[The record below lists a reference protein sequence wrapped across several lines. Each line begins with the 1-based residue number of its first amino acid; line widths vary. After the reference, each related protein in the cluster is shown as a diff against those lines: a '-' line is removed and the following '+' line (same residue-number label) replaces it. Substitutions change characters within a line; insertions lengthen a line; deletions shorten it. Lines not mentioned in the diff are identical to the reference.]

1 MKTRK
6 TRNPKLHYTL
16 KKGGGVL
23 SPKYKIDNVVE
34 YIDGSRVTIIEQLSH
49 KNGTWQYNAQ
59 FPDGATRLIEE
70 SNIKRLISEGNNMNV
85 RVRERE
91 REMYAFRRE
100 HPNVSSK
107 PKPTTFED
115 HQEESKKVAAKAFAK
130 EQQRKKEKRRTIYSV
145 KNKFGLP
152 KFSKKEYK
160 KNDEIIYKNR
170 DYKNKGQEPLI
181 LAKITLI
188 DNSDP
193 QKVFYSL
200 KPNDDPEKDI
210 QCGIERIE
218 KVPPYDPYDKKEFLF
233 KHFYDKMKDPKFNCK
248 EAIGLLVNIDEIM
261 HDYLGYNGERNYE
274 FSIEKMKFLSFIC
287 KENTFDK
294 DNSPPQESTMPSGAE
309 FPSIRN
315 RNEILQSFYLD
326 FVEFCENSSF
336 FNNKIMQ
343 TKKILES
350 NLEKLRNK
358 EIPVPFFSGREQ
370 PYLSK
375 IDNMSSKN
383 INEQKNKEYVNE
395 NYERIVDEMDT
406 MPPGRPRGSGFKW
419 VKTPDGWVKID
430 ESKVDEKIEESKVD
444 EKIEESK
451 VDEKIEEPKVDEQST
466 SYMSAAQNERIV
478 VPDNFAF
485 RLSRHNDPPSS
496 DPPSSVP
503 YFCPKECLEKI
514 EKINDIV
521 KKNDIKNQEDHKNI
535 TEDIKKLKNTVELR
549 DDINQKEHAYIKTNV
564 NELRDEIKEAFVK
577 LGNVVDD
584 QLKIKSEEINK
595 LRKDINEALFN
606 INKKVNHID
615 KKVRD
620 LSEMVRDE
628 KSSTSQ
634 PIYRNVGPYNIE
646 EDENLDYE
654 DMKRLKYLESLGYGM
669 PSSSNEAQ
677 LWLDNFDNMGATT
690 RDSVYMNWW
699 NSLNAEDKNYWYSIL
714 DRLNNP

>member
-34 YIDGSRVTIIEQLSH
+34 YIDGSKVTIIEQLSY

-70 SNIKRLISEGNNMNV
+70 SNIKRLISAGDNMNV

-91 REMYAFRRE
+91 REMYAFRKQ

-107 PKPTTFED
+107 SKPTTFED

-130 EQQRKKEKRRTIYSV
+130 EQQRKKEKRRTIDSV

-188 DNSDP
+188 DNTDP

-218 KVPPYDPYDKKEFLF
+218 KVPPYENYNKNEFLF
-233 KHFYDKMKDPKFNCK
+233 KHFYDKMKDSNFKCK
-248 EAIGLLVNIDEIM
+248 DAIGLLVNMDEIM

-274 FSIEKMKFLSFIC
+274 FSIEKIKFLSFIC
-287 KENTFDK
+287 NEYYK
-294 DNSPPQESTMPSGAE
+294 DNSPLQKSTMPSGAE
-309 FPSIRN
+309 FPSIRD
-315 RNEILQSFYLD
+315 RNSILQSFYLD
-326 FVEFCENSSF
+326 FVEFCENSGF
-336 FNNKIMQ
+336 FNNKIVQ

-358 EIPVPFFSGREQ
+358 EIPVPFFSGRQQ
-370 PYLSK
+370 PDLSK

-383 INEQKNKEYVNE
+383 K
-395 NYERIVDEMDT
+395 DT
-406 MPPGRPRGSGFKW
+406 SGFKW

-430 ESKVDEKIEESKVD
+430 ESKVDEKIEEPKV
-444 EKIEESK
+444 EEIEEPK

-496 DPPSSVP
+496 VP

-521 KKNDIKNQEDHKNI
+521 KKNDIKNQEDHENI

-564 NELRDEIKEAFVK
+564 NELRDEIREALVK
-577 LGNVVDD
+577 TGNIVDD
-584 QLKIKSEEINK
+584 QLTIKSDEINK
-595 LRKDINEALFN
+595 LRKDINEALSN

-628 KSSTSQ
+628 NSSTPQPIYRNSQ

-646 EDENLDYE
+646 KDENLDYE
-654 DMKRLKYLESLGYGM
+654 DIKRLRYLESLGYGM
-669 PSSSNEAQ
+669 PSSLDEAQ
-677 LWLDNFDNMGATT
+677 LWLDNFDNMGATKN
-690 RDSVYMNWW
+690 DSVYMNWW
-699 NSLNAEDKNYWYSIL
+699 NSLNAEDKNYWYSIF
-714 DRLNNP
+714 DRIN

>member
-34 YIDGSRVTIIEQLSH
+34 YIDGSKVTIIEQLSY

-91 REMYAFRRE
+91 REMYAFRKQ

-130 EQQRKKEKRRTIYSV
+130 EQQRKKEKRRTIDSV

-160 KNDEIIYKNR
+160 KNDEIIYINR

-188 DNSDP
+188 DNTDP

-218 KVPPYDPYDKKEFLF
+218 KVPPYENYNKNEFLF
-233 KHFYDKMKDPKFNCK
+233 KHFYDKMKDSNFKCK
-248 EAIGLLVNIDEIM
+248 DAIGLLVNMDEIM

-274 FSIEKMKFLSFIC
+274 FSIEKIKFLSFIC
-287 KENTFDK
+287 NEYYK
-294 DNSPPQESTMPSGAE
+294 DNSPLQKSTMPSGAE
-309 FPSIRN
+309 FPSIRD
-315 RNEILQSFYLD
+315 RNSILQSFYLD
-326 FVEFCENSSF
+326 FVEFCENSGF
-336 FNNKIMQ
+336 FNNKIVQ

-370 PYLSK
+370 PDLSK

-383 INEQKNKEYVNE
+383 K
-395 NYERIVDEMDT
+395 DT
-406 MPPGRPRGSGFKW
+406 NGFKW
-419 VKTPDGWVKID
+419 VKTPDGWV
-430 ESKVDEKIEESKVD
+430 KIEESKVD

-451 VDEKIEEPKVDEQST
+451 VDEKIEEPKVEEIEEPKVDEQST
-466 SYMSAAQNERIV
+466 SYMSAAQNERNV

-485 RLSRHNDPPSS
+485 RLSRHN

-549 DDINQKEHAYIKTNV
+549 DDINQKEHAHIKTNV

-595 LRKDINEALFN
+595 LRKDINEALSN

>member
-34 YIDGSRVTIIEQLSH
+34 YIDGSKVTIIEQLSY

-70 SNIKRLISEGNNMNV
+70 SNIKRLISAGDNMNV

-91 REMYAFRRE
+91 REMYAFRKQ

-107 PKPTTFED
+107 SKPTTFED

-130 EQQRKKEKRRTIYSV
+130 EQQRKKEKRRTIDSV

-188 DNSDP
+188 DNTDP

-218 KVPPYDPYDKKEFLF
+218 KVPPYENYNKNEFLF
-233 KHFYDKMKDPKFNCK
+233 KHFYDKMKDSNFKCK
-248 EAIGLLVNIDEIM
+248 DAIGLLVNMDEIM

-274 FSIEKMKFLSFIC
+274 FSIEKIKFLSFIC
-287 KENTFDK
+287 NEYYK
-294 DNSPPQESTMPSGAE
+294 DNSPLQKSTMPSGAE
-309 FPSIRN
+309 FPSIRD
-315 RNEILQSFYLD
+315 RNSILQSFYLD
-326 FVEFCENSSF
+326 FVEFCENSGF
-336 FNNKIMQ
+336 FNNKIVQ

-358 EIPVPFFSGREQ
+358 EIPVPFFSGRQQ
-370 PYLSK
+370 PDLSK

-383 INEQKNKEYVNE
+383 K
-395 NYERIVDEMDT
+395 DT
-406 MPPGRPRGSGFKW
+406 SGFKW

-430 ESKVDEKIEESKVD
+430 ESKVDEKIEEPKV
-444 EKIEESK
+444 EEIEEPK

-496 DPPSSVP
+496 VP

-521 KKNDIKNQEDHKNI
+521 KKNDIKNQEDHENI

-549 DDINQKEHAYIKTNV
+549 DDINKTNVNKLRDATREALVETGRSSLKKV
-564 NELRDEIKEAFVK
+564 NELRDEIREALVK
-577 LGNVVDD
+577 TGNIVDD
-584 QLKIKSEEINK
+584 QLTIKSDEINK
-595 LRKDINEALFN
+595 LRKDINETLSY

-628 KSSTSQ
+628 NSSTPQ

-654 DMKRLKYLESLGYGM
+654 DIKRLRYLESLGYGM
-669 PSSSNEAQ
+669 PSSLDEAQ
-677 LWLDNFDNMGATT
+677 LWLANFDNMGATKN
-690 RDSVYMNWW
+690 DSVYMNWW
-699 NSLNAEDKNYWYSIL
+699 NSLNAEDKNYWYSIF
-714 DRLNNP
+714 DRIN

>member
-34 YIDGSRVTIIEQLSH
+34 YIDGSKVTIIEQLSY

-70 SNIKRLISEGNNMNV
+70 SNIKRLISAGDNMNV

-91 REMYAFRRE
+91 REMYAFRKQ

-107 PKPTTFED
+107 SKPTTFED

-130 EQQRKKEKRRTIYSV
+130 EQQRKKEKRRTIDSV

-188 DNSDP
+188 DNTDP

-218 KVPPYDPYDKKEFLF
+218 KVPPYENYNKNEFLF
-233 KHFYDKMKDPKFNCK
+233 KHFYDKMKDSNFKCK
-248 EAIGLLVNIDEIM
+248 DAIGLLVNMDEIM

-274 FSIEKMKFLSFIC
+274 FSIEKIKFLSFIC
-287 KENTFDK
+287 NEYYK
-294 DNSPPQESTMPSGAE
+294 DNSPLQKSTMPSGAE
-309 FPSIRN
+309 FPSIRD
-315 RNEILQSFYLD
+315 RNSILQSFYLD
-326 FVEFCENSSF
+326 FVEFCENSGF
-336 FNNKIMQ
+336 FNNKIVQ

-358 EIPVPFFSGREQ
+358 EIPVPFFSGRQQ
-370 PYLSK
+370 PDLSK

-383 INEQKNKEYVNE
+383 K
-395 NYERIVDEMDT
+395 DT
-406 MPPGRPRGSGFKW
+406 SGFKW

-430 ESKVDEKIEESKVD
+430 ESKVDEKIEEPKV
-444 EKIEESK
+444 EEIEEPK

-496 DPPSSVP
+496 VP

-521 KKNDIKNQEDHKNI
+521 KKNDIKNQEDHENI

-564 NELRDEIKEAFVK
+564 NKLRDATREALVETGRSSLKKVNELRDEIREALVK
-577 LGNVVDD
+577 TGNIVDD
-584 QLKIKSEEINK
+584 QLTIKSDEINK
-595 LRKDINEALFN
+595 LRKDINEALSN

-620 LSEMVRDE
+620 LSEMVRYE
-628 KSSTSQ
+628 NSSTPQPIYRNSQ

-646 EDENLDYE
+646 KDENLDYE
-654 DMKRLKYLESLGYGM
+654 DIKRLRYLESLGYGM
-669 PSSSNEAQ
+669 PSSLDEAQ
-677 LWLDNFDNMGATT
+677 LWLDNFDNMGATKN
-690 RDSVYMNWW
+690 DSVYMNWW
-699 NSLNAEDKNYWYSIL
+699 NSLNAEDKNYWYSIF
-714 DRLNNP
+714 DRIN

>member
-34 YIDGSRVTIIEQLSH
+34 YIDGSKVTIIEQLSY

-70 SNIKRLISEGNNMNV
+70 SNIKRLISAGDNMNV

-91 REMYAFRRE
+91 REMYAFRKQ

-107 PKPTTFED
+107 SKPTTFED

-130 EQQRKKEKRRTIYSV
+130 EQQRKKEKRRTIDSV

-188 DNSDP
+188 DNTDP

-218 KVPPYDPYDKKEFLF
+218 KVPPYENYNKNEFLF
-233 KHFYDKMKDPKFNCK
+233 KHFYDKMKDSNFKCK
-248 EAIGLLVNIDEIM
+248 DAIGLLVNMDEIM

-274 FSIEKMKFLSFIC
+274 FSIEKIKFLSFIC
-287 KENTFDK
+287 NEYYK
-294 DNSPPQESTMPSGAE
+294 DNSPLQKSTMPSGAE
-309 FPSIRN
+309 FPSIRD
-315 RNEILQSFYLD
+315 RNSILQSFYLD
-326 FVEFCENSSF
+326 FVEFCENSGF
-336 FNNKIMQ
+336 FNNKIVQ

-358 EIPVPFFSGREQ
+358 EIPVPFFSGRQQ
-370 PYLSK
+370 PDLSK

-383 INEQKNKEYVNE
+383 K
-395 NYERIVDEMDT
+395 DT
-406 MPPGRPRGSGFKW
+406 SGFKW

-430 ESKVDEKIEESKVD
+430 ESKVDEKIEEPKV
-444 EKIEESK
+444 EEIEEPK

-496 DPPSSVP
+496 VP

-521 KKNDIKNQEDHKNI
+521 KKNDIKNQEDHENI

-549 DDINQKEHAYIKTNV
+549 DDINKTNVNKLRDATREALGATGRSSLKKV
-564 NELRDEIKEAFVK
+564 NELRDEIREALVK
-577 LGNVVDD
+577 TGNIVDD
-584 QLKIKSEEINK
+584 QLTIKSDEINK
-595 LRKDINEALFN
+595 LRKDINEALSN

-620 LSEMVRDE
+620 LSEMVRYE
-628 KSSTSQ
+628 NSSTPQPIYRNSQ

-646 EDENLDYE
+646 KDENLDYE
-654 DMKRLKYLESLGYGM
+654 DIKRLRYLESLGYGM
-669 PSSSNEAQ
+669 PSSLDEAQ
-677 LWLDNFDNMGATT
+677 LWLDNFDNMGATKN
-690 RDSVYMNWW
+690 DSVYMNWW
-699 NSLNAEDKNYWYSIL
+699 NSLNAEDKNYWYSIF
-714 DRLNNP
+714 DRIN

>member
-34 YIDGSRVTIIEQLSH
+34 YIDGSKVTIIEQLSY

-70 SNIKRLISEGNNMNV
+70 SNIKRLISAGDNMNV

-91 REMYAFRRE
+91 REMYAFRKQ

-107 PKPTTFED
+107 SKPTTFED

-130 EQQRKKEKRRTIYSV
+130 EQQRKKEKRRTIDSV

-188 DNSDP
+188 DNTDP

-218 KVPPYDPYDKKEFLF
+218 KVPPYENYNKNEFLF
-233 KHFYDKMKDPKFNCK
+233 KHFYDKMKDSNFKCK
-248 EAIGLLVNIDEIM
+248 DAIGLLVNMDEIM

-274 FSIEKMKFLSFIC
+274 FSIEKIKFLSFIC
-287 KENTFDK
+287 NEYYK
-294 DNSPPQESTMPSGAE
+294 DNSPLQKSTMPSGAE
-309 FPSIRN
+309 FPSIRD
-315 RNEILQSFYLD
+315 RNSILQSFYLD
-326 FVEFCENSSF
+326 FVEFCENSGF
-336 FNNKIMQ
+336 FNNKIVQ

-358 EIPVPFFSGREQ
+358 EIPVPFFSGRQQ
-370 PYLSK
+370 PDLSK

-383 INEQKNKEYVNE
+383 K
-395 NYERIVDEMDT
+395 DT
-406 MPPGRPRGSGFKW
+406 SGFKW

-430 ESKVDEKIEESKVD
+430 ESKVDEKIEEPKV
-444 EKIEESK
+444 EEIEEPK

-485 RLSRHNDPPSS
+485 RLSRHN

-564 NELRDEIKEAFVK
+564 NELRDEIREALVK
-577 LGNVVDD
+577 TGNIVDD
-584 QLKIKSEEINK
+584 QLTIKSDEINK
-595 LRKDINEALFN
+595 LRKDINEALSN

-620 LSEMVRDE
+620 LSEMVRYE
-628 KSSTSQ
+628 NSSTPQPIYRNSQ

-646 EDENLDYE
+646 KDENLDYE
-654 DMKRLKYLESLGYGM
+654 DIKRLRYLESLGYGM
-669 PSSSNEAQ
+669 PSSLDEAQ
-677 LWLDNFDNMGATT
+677 LWLDNFDNMGATKN
-690 RDSVYMNWW
+690 DSVYMNWW
-699 NSLNAEDKNYWYSIL
+699 NSLNAEDKNYWYSIF
-714 DRLNNP
+714 DRIN

>member
-34 YIDGSRVTIIEQLSH
+34 YIDGSKVTIIEQLSY

-70 SNIKRLISEGNNMNV
+70 SNIKRLISAGDNMNV

-91 REMYAFRRE
+91 REMYAFRKQ

-107 PKPTTFED
+107 SKPTTFED

-130 EQQRKKEKRRTIYSV
+130 EQQRKKEKRRTIDSV

-188 DNSDP
+188 DNTDP

-218 KVPPYDPYDKKEFLF
+218 KVPPYENYNKNEFLF
-233 KHFYDKMKDPKFNCK
+233 KHFYDKMKDSNFKCK
-248 EAIGLLVNIDEIM
+248 DAIGLLVNMDEIM

-274 FSIEKMKFLSFIC
+274 FSIEKIKFLSFIC
-287 KENTFDK
+287 NEYYK
-294 DNSPPQESTMPSGAE
+294 DNSPLQKSTMPSGAE
-309 FPSIRN
+309 FPSIRD
-315 RNEILQSFYLD
+315 RNSILQSFYLD
-326 FVEFCENSSF
+326 FVEFCENSGF
-336 FNNKIMQ
+336 FNNKIVQ

-358 EIPVPFFSGREQ
+358 EIPVPFFSGRQQ
-370 PYLSK
+370 PDLSK

-383 INEQKNKEYVNE
+383 K
-395 NYERIVDEMDT
+395 DT
-406 MPPGRPRGSGFKW
+406 SGFKW

-430 ESKVDEKIEESKVD
+430 ESKVDEKIEEPKV
-444 EKIEESK
+444 EEIEEPK

-496 DPPSSVP
+496 VP

-521 KKNDIKNQEDHKNI
+521 KKNDIKNQEDHENI

-564 NELRDEIKEAFVK
+564 NELRDEIREALVK
-577 LGNVVDD
+577 TGNIVDD
-584 QLKIKSEEINK
+584 QLTIKSDEINK
-595 LRKDINEALFN
+595 LRKDINETLSY

-620 LSEMVRDE
+620 LSEMVRYE
-628 KSSTSQ
+628 NSSTPQPIYRNSQ

-646 EDENLDYE
+646 KDENLDYE
-654 DMKRLKYLESLGYGM
+654 DIKRLRYLESLGYGM
-669 PSSSNEAQ
+669 PSSLDEAQ
-677 LWLDNFDNMGATT
+677 LWLDNFDNMGATKN
-690 RDSVYMNWW
+690 DSVYMNWW
-699 NSLNAEDKNYWYSIL
+699 NSLNAEDKNYWYSIF
-714 DRLNNP
+714 DRIN

>member
-34 YIDGSRVTIIEQLSH
+34 YIDGSKVTIIEQLSY

-70 SNIKRLISEGNNMNV
+70 SNIKRLISAGDNMNV

-91 REMYAFRRE
+91 REMYAFRKQ

-107 PKPTTFED
+107 SKPTTFED

-130 EQQRKKEKRRTIYSV
+130 EQQRKKEKRRTIDSV

-188 DNSDP
+188 DNTDP

-218 KVPPYDPYDKKEFLF
+218 KVPPYENYNKNEFLF
-233 KHFYDKMKDPKFNCK
+233 KHFYDKMKDSNFKCK
-248 EAIGLLVNIDEIM
+248 DAIGLLVNMDEIM

-274 FSIEKMKFLSFIC
+274 FSIEKIKFLSFIC
-287 KENTFDK
+287 NEYYK
-294 DNSPPQESTMPSGAE
+294 DNSPLQKSTMPSGAE
-309 FPSIRN
+309 FPSIRD
-315 RNEILQSFYLD
+315 RNSILQSFYLD
-326 FVEFCENSSF
+326 FVEFCENSGF
-336 FNNKIMQ
+336 FNNKIVQ

-358 EIPVPFFSGREQ
+358 EIPVPFFSGRQQ
-370 PYLSK
+370 PDLSK

-383 INEQKNKEYVNE
+383 K
-395 NYERIVDEMDT
+395 DT
-406 MPPGRPRGSGFKW
+406 SGFKW

-430 ESKVDEKIEESKVD
+430 ESKVDEKIEEPKV
-444 EKIEESK
+444 EEIEEPK

-496 DPPSSVP
+496 VP

-521 KKNDIKNQEDHKNI
+521 KKNDIKNQEDHENI

-564 NELRDEIKEAFVK
+564 NELRDEIREALVK
-577 LGNVVDD
+577 TGNIVDD
-584 QLKIKSEEINK
+584 QLTIKSDEINK
-595 LRKDINEALFN
+595 LRKDINEALSN

-620 LSEMVRDE
+620 LSEMVRYE
-628 KSSTSQ
+628 NSSTPQPIYRNSQ

-646 EDENLDYE
+646 KDENLDYE
-654 DMKRLKYLESLGYGM
+654 DIKRLRYLESLGYGM
-669 PSSSNEAQ
+669 PSSLDEAQ
-677 LWLDNFDNMGATT
+677 LWLDNFDNMGATKN
-690 RDSVYMNWW
+690 DSVYMNWW
-699 NSLNAEDKNYWYSIL
+699 NSLNAEDKNYWYSIF
-714 DRLNNP
+714 DRIN

>member
-6 TRNPKLHYTL
+6 TRNPKLHYTF

-23 SPKYKIDNVVE
+23 SPKYKMDNVVE
-34 YIDGSRVTIIEQLSH
+34 YVDGSKVTITEQLSY

-59 FPDGATRLIEE
+59 FPDGAIRLIEE
-70 SNIKRLISEGNNMNV
+70 SNIKRLINEGNNMNV

-91 REMYAFRRE
+91 REMYAFRKQ

-107 PKPTTFED
+107 SKPKTFED
-115 HQEESKKVAAKAFAK
+115 YQEESKKVAAKAFAK
-130 EQQRKKEKRRTIYSV
+130 EQKRKEEKRRTIGSV
-145 KNKFGLP
+145 KNKFVLP

-188 DNSDP
+188 DKTDP

-218 KVPPYDPYDKKEFLF
+218 KVPRYENYNKNEFLF

-248 EAIGLLVNIDEIM
+248 DAIGLLVNMDEIM

-274 FSIEKMKFLSFIC
+274 FSIEKIKFLSFIC
-287 KENTFDK
+287 NEYYK
-294 DNSPPQESTMPSGAE
+294 DNSPLQKSTMPSGAE
-309 FPSIRN
+309 FPSIRD
-315 RNEILQSFYLD
+315 RNSILQSFYLD
-326 FVEFCENSSF
+326 FVEFCENSGF
-336 FNNKIMQ
+336 FNNKIVQ

-370 PYLSK
+370 PDLSK

-383 INEQKNKEYVNE
+383 KDTNE
-395 NYERIVDEMDT
+395 
-406 MPPGRPRGSGFKW
+406 FKW
-419 VKTPDGWVKID
+419 VKTPDGWVKIEEPKVD
-430 ESKVDEKIEESKVD
+430 EKIEEPKVDEKIEEPTVEEKIEESKVDEKIEEPKVEEKIEESKVD

-451 VDEKIEEPKVDEQST
+451 VDEQST
-466 SYMSAAQNERIV
+466 SYMSAAQNERNV

-485 RLSRHNDPPSS
+485 RLSRHN

-577 LGNVVDD
+577 IGNVVDD
-584 QLKIKSEEINK
+584 QLKIKSDEINK
-595 LRKDINEALFN
+595 LRKDINEALSN

-628 KSSTSQ
+628 NSSTPQ

-654 DMKRLKYLESLGYGM
+654 DIKRLRYLESLGYGM
-669 PSSSNEAQ
+669 PSSLDEAQ
-677 LWLDNFDNMGATT
+677 LWLANLVHMKNFAEEGKVFKGWINSWTDEDRN
-690 RDSVYMNWW
+690 YW
-699 NSLNAEDKNYWYSIL
+699 NSIFGRTGYRPVL
-714 DRLNNP
+714 D

>member
-6 TRNPKLHYTL
+6 TRNPKLHYTF

-23 SPKYKIDNVVE
+23 SPKYKMDNVVE
-34 YIDGSRVTIIEQLSH
+34 YVDGSKVTITEQLSY

-59 FPDGATRLIEE
+59 FPDGAIRLIEE
-70 SNIKRLISEGNNMNV
+70 SNIKRLINEGNNMNV

-91 REMYAFRRE
+91 REMYAFRKQ

-107 PKPTTFED
+107 SKPKTFED
-115 HQEESKKVAAKAFAK
+115 YQEESKKVAAKAFAK
-130 EQQRKKEKRRTIYSV
+130 EQKRKEEKRRTIGSV
-145 KNKFGLP
+145 KNKFVLP

-188 DNSDP
+188 DKTDP

-218 KVPPYDPYDKKEFLF
+218 KVPRYENYNKNEFLF

-248 EAIGLLVNIDEIM
+248 DAIGLLVNMDEIM

-274 FSIEKMKFLSFIC
+274 FSIEKIKFLSFIC
-287 KENTFDK
+287 NEYYK
-294 DNSPPQESTMPSGAE
+294 DNSPLQKSTMPSGAE
-309 FPSIRN
+309 FPSIRD
-315 RNEILQSFYLD
+315 RNSILQSFYLD
-326 FVEFCENSSF
+326 FVEFCENSGF
-336 FNNKIMQ
+336 FNNKIVQ

-370 PYLSK
+370 PDLSK

-383 INEQKNKEYVNE
+383 KDTNE
-395 NYERIVDEMDT
+395 
-406 MPPGRPRGSGFKW
+406 FKW
-419 VKTPDGWVKID
+419 VKTPDGWVKI
-430 ESKVDEKIEESKVD
+430 EEPKVDEKIEEPTVEEKIEEPKVEEKIEESKVD

-451 VDEKIEEPKVDEQST
+451 VDEQST
-466 SYMSAAQNERIV
+466 SYMSAAQNERNV

-485 RLSRHNDPPSS
+485 RLSRHN

-577 LGNVVDD
+577 IGNVVDD
-584 QLKIKSEEINK
+584 QLKIKSDEINK
-595 LRKDINEALFN
+595 LRKDINEALSN

-628 KSSTSQ
+628 NSSTPQ

-654 DMKRLKYLESLGYGM
+654 DIKRLRYLESLGYGM
-669 PSSSNEAQ
+669 PSSLDEAQ
-677 LWLDNFDNMGATT
+677 LWLANLVHMKNFAEEGKVFKGWINSWTDEDRN
-690 RDSVYMNWW
+690 YW
-699 NSLNAEDKNYWYSIL
+699 NSIFGRTGYRPVL
-714 DRLNNP
+714 D

>member
-34 YIDGSRVTIIEQLSH
+34 YIDGSKVTIIEQLSY

-91 REMYAFRRE
+91 REMYAFRKQ

-130 EQQRKKEKRRTIYSV
+130 EQQRKKEKRRTIDSV

-188 DNSDP
+188 DNTDP

-218 KVPPYDPYDKKEFLF
+218 KVPPYENYNKNEFLF
-233 KHFYDKMKDPKFNCK
+233 KHFYDKMKDSNFKCK
-248 EAIGLLVNIDEIM
+248 DAIGLLVNMDEIM

-274 FSIEKMKFLSFIC
+274 FSIEKIKFLSFIC
-287 KENTFDK
+287 NEYYK
-294 DNSPPQESTMPSGAE
+294 DNSPLQKSTMPSGAE
-309 FPSIRN
+309 FPSIRD
-315 RNEILQSFYLD
+315 RNSILQSFYLD
-326 FVEFCENSSF
+326 FVEFCENSGF
-336 FNNKIMQ
+336 FNNKIVQ

-370 PYLSK
+370 PDLSK

-383 INEQKNKEYVNE
+383 K
-395 NYERIVDEMDT
+395 DT
-406 MPPGRPRGSGFKW
+406 NGFKW
-419 VKTPDGWVKID
+419 VKTPDGWVKI
-430 ESKVDEKIEESKVD
+430 EESKVD
-444 EKIEESK
+444 EKIEEPK
-451 VDEKIEEPKVDEQST
+451 VEEIEEPKVDEQST
-466 SYMSAAQNERIV
+466 SYMSAAQNERNV

-485 RLSRHNDPPSS
+485 RLSRHN

-595 LRKDINEALFN
+595 LRKDINEALSN

>member
-6 TRNPKLHYTL
+6 TRNPKLHYTF

-23 SPKYKIDNVVE
+23 SPKYKMDNVVE
-34 YIDGSRVTIIEQLSH
+34 YVDGSKVTITEQLSY

-59 FPDGATRLIEE
+59 FPDGAIRLIEE
-70 SNIKRLISEGNNMNV
+70 SNIKRLINEGNNMNV

-91 REMYAFRRE
+91 REMYAFRKQ

-107 PKPTTFED
+107 SKPKTFED
-115 HQEESKKVAAKAFAK
+115 YQEESKKVAAKAFAK
-130 EQQRKKEKRRTIYSV
+130 EQKRKEEKRRTIGSV
-145 KNKFGLP
+145 KNKFVLP

-188 DNSDP
+188 DKTDP

-218 KVPPYDPYDKKEFLF
+218 KVPRYENYNKNEFLF

-248 EAIGLLVNIDEIM
+248 DAIGLLVNMDEIM

-274 FSIEKMKFLSFIC
+274 FSIEKIKFLSFIC
-287 KENTFDK
+287 NEYYK
-294 DNSPPQESTMPSGAE
+294 DNSPLQKSTMPSGAE
-309 FPSIRN
+309 FPSIRD
-315 RNEILQSFYLD
+315 RNSILQSFYLD
-326 FVEFCENSSF
+326 FVEFCENSGF
-336 FNNKIMQ
+336 FNNKIVQ

-370 PYLSK
+370 PDLSK

-383 INEQKNKEYVNE
+383 KDTNE
-395 NYERIVDEMDT
+395 
-406 MPPGRPRGSGFKW
+406 FKW
-419 VKTPDGWVKID
+419 VKTPDGWVKI
-430 ESKVDEKIEESKVD
+430 EEPKVDEKIEEPKVDEKIEEPTVEEKIEESKVD

-451 VDEKIEEPKVDEQST
+451 VDEQST
-466 SYMSAAQNERIV
+466 SYMSAAQNERNV

-485 RLSRHNDPPSS
+485 RLSRHN

-577 LGNVVDD
+577 IGNVVDD
-584 QLKIKSEEINK
+584 QLKIKSDEINK
-595 LRKDINEALFN
+595 LRKDINEALSN

-628 KSSTSQ
+628 NSSTPQ

-654 DMKRLKYLESLGYGM
+654 DIKRLRYLESLGYGM
-669 PSSSNEAQ
+669 PSSLDEAQ
-677 LWLDNFDNMGATT
+677 LWLANLVHMKNFAEEGKVFKGWINSWTDEDRN
-690 RDSVYMNWW
+690 YW
-699 NSLNAEDKNYWYSIL
+699 NSIFGRTGYRPVL
-714 DRLNNP
+714 D

>member
-6 TRNPKLHYTL
+6 IRNSKLHYTF

-23 SPKYKIDNVVE
+23 SPKYKMDNVVE
-34 YIDGSRVTIIEQLSH
+34 YVDGSKVTITEQLSY

-59 FPDGATRLIEE
+59 FPDGAIRLIEE
-70 SNIKRLISEGNNMNV
+70 SNIKRLINEGNNMNV

-107 PKPTTFED
+107 SKPKTFED

-130 EQQRKKEKRRTIYSV
+130 EQQRKKEKIRTIDSV

-152 KFSKKEYK
+152 KFSKEYK

-188 DNSDP
+188 DNTDP

-218 KVPPYDPYDKKEFLF
+218 KVPHYENYNKNEFLF
-233 KHFYDKMKDPKFNCK
+233 KHFYDKMKDSNFKCK

-287 KENTFDK
+287 KEYYK
-294 DNSPPQESTMPSGAE
+294 DNSPLQESKMPSGAE

-315 RNEILQSFYLD
+315 RNSILQSFYLD
-326 FVEFCENSSF
+326 FVEFCENSGF

-370 PYLSK
+370 IDLSK
-375 IDNMSSKN
+375 IDNISSKN
-383 INEQKNKEYVNE
+383 K
-395 NYERIVDEMDT
+395 DT
-406 MPPGRPRGSGFKW
+406 MGYKW
-419 VKTPDGWVKID
+419 VKTPDGWAKID
-430 ESKVDEKIEESKVD
+430 ESKVDEQIEESKVD
-444 EKIEESK
+444 EQIEEPK
-451 VDEKIEEPKVDEQST
+451 VDEQIEEPKVDEQSA
-466 SYMSAAQNERIV
+466 SDMSTAQNERIV
-478 VPDNFAF
+478 DPDNFAF
-485 RLSRHNDPPSS
+485 RISRHN

-521 KKNDIKNQEDHKNI
+521 KKNDIKNQEDHENI

-564 NELRDEIKEAFVK
+564 NELRNEIKEAFVK
-577 LGNVVDD
+577 TGNIVERHIKKNVNKFRDETREALVKTGNIVDD
-584 QLKIKSEEINK
+584 QLTIKSDEINK
-595 LRKDINEALFN
+595 LRKDINEALSN

-628 KSSTSQ
+628 KSSNSQ

-646 EDENLDYE
+646 EDDNLDYE
-654 DMKRLKYLESLGYGM
+654 DMKRLRYLESLGYGM
-669 PSSSNEAQ
+669 PSSLDEAQ
-677 LWLDNFDNMGATT
+677 LWLANLVHMKNFAEERKVFKGWINSWTDEDRN
-690 RDSVYMNWW
+690 YW
-699 NSLNAEDKNYWYSIL
+699 NSIL
-714 DRLNNP
+714 GRTGYRPVLD

>member
-34 YIDGSRVTIIEQLSH
+34 YIDGSKVTIIEQLSY

-70 SNIKRLISEGNNMNV
+70 SNIKRLISAGDNMNV

-91 REMYAFRRE
+91 REMYAFRKQ

-107 PKPTTFED
+107 SKPTTFED

-130 EQQRKKEKRRTIYSV
+130 EQQRKKEKRRTIDSV

-188 DNSDP
+188 DNTDP

-218 KVPPYDPYDKKEFLF
+218 KVPPYENYNKNEFLF
-233 KHFYDKMKDPKFNCK
+233 KHFYDKMKDSNFKCK
-248 EAIGLLVNIDEIM
+248 DAIGLLVNMDEIM

-274 FSIEKMKFLSFIC
+274 FSIEKIKFLSFIC
-287 KENTFDK
+287 NEYYK
-294 DNSPPQESTMPSGAE
+294 DNSPLQKSTMPSGAE
-309 FPSIRN
+309 FPSIRD
-315 RNEILQSFYLD
+315 RNSILQSFYLD
-326 FVEFCENSSF
+326 FVEFCENSGF
-336 FNNKIMQ
+336 FNNKIVQ

-358 EIPVPFFSGREQ
+358 EIPVPFFSGRQQ
-370 PYLSK
+370 PDLSK

-383 INEQKNKEYVNE
+383 K
-395 NYERIVDEMDT
+395 DT
-406 MPPGRPRGSGFKW
+406 SGFKW

-430 ESKVDEKIEESKVD
+430 ESKVDEKIEEPKV
-444 EKIEESK
+444 EEIEEPK

-496 DPPSSVP
+496 VP

-521 KKNDIKNQEDHKNI
+521 KKNDIKNQEDHENI

-564 NELRDEIKEAFVK
+564 NELRDEIREALVK
-577 LGNVVDD
+577 TGNIVDD
-584 QLKIKSEEINK
+584 QLTIKSDEINK
-595 LRKDINEALFN
+595 LRKDINEALSN

-620 LSEMVRDE
+620 LSEIVRYE
-628 KSSTSQ
+628 NSSTPQPIYRNSQ

-646 EDENLDYE
+646 KDENLDYE
-654 DMKRLKYLESLGYGM
+654 DIKRLRYLESLGYGM
-669 PSSSNEAQ
+669 PSSLDEAQ
-677 LWLDNFDNMGATT
+677 LWLDNFDNMGATKN
-690 RDSVYMNWW
+690 DSVYMNWW
-699 NSLNAEDKNYWYSIL
+699 NSLNAEDKNYWYSIF
-714 DRLNNP
+714 DRIN

>member
-34 YIDGSRVTIIEQLSH
+34 YIDGSKVTIIEQLSY

-91 REMYAFRRE
+91 REMYAFRKQ

-130 EQQRKKEKRRTIYSV
+130 EQQRKKEKRRTIDSV

-188 DNSDP
+188 DNTDP

-218 KVPPYDPYDKKEFLF
+218 KVPPYENYNKNEFLF
-233 KHFYDKMKDPKFNCK
+233 KHFYDKMKDSNFKCK
-248 EAIGLLVNIDEIM
+248 DAIGLLVNMDEIM

-274 FSIEKMKFLSFIC
+274 FSIEKIKFLSFIC
-287 KENTFDK
+287 NEYYK
-294 DNSPPQESTMPSGAE
+294 DNSPLQKSTMPSGAE
-309 FPSIRN
+309 FPSIRD
-315 RNEILQSFYLD
+315 RNSILQSFYLD
-326 FVEFCENSSF
+326 FVEFCENSGF
-336 FNNKIMQ
+336 FNNKIVQ

-370 PYLSK
+370 PDLSK

-383 INEQKNKEYVNE
+383 K
-395 NYERIVDEMDT
+395 DT
-406 MPPGRPRGSGFKW
+406 NGFKW
-419 VKTPDGWVKID
+419 VKTPDGWV
-430 ESKVDEKIEESKVD
+430 KIEESKVD

-451 VDEKIEEPKVDEQST
+451 VDEKIEEPKVEEIEEPKVDEQST
-466 SYMSAAQNERIV
+466 SYMSAAQNERNV

-485 RLSRHNDPPSS
+485 RLSRHN

-595 LRKDINEALFN
+595 LRKDINEALSN

>member
-6 TRNPKLHYTL
+6 TRNPKLHYTF

-23 SPKYKIDNVVE
+23 SPKYKMDNVVE
-34 YIDGSRVTIIEQLSH
+34 YVDGSKVTITEQLSY

-59 FPDGATRLIEE
+59 FPDGAIRLIEE
-70 SNIKRLISEGNNMNV
+70 SNIKRLINEGNNMNV

-91 REMYAFRRE
+91 REMYAFRKQ

-107 PKPTTFED
+107 SKPKTFED
-115 HQEESKKVAAKAFAK
+115 YQEESKKVAAKAFAK
-130 EQQRKKEKRRTIYSV
+130 EQKRKEEKRRTIGSV
-145 KNKFGLP
+145 KNKFVLP

-188 DNSDP
+188 DKTDP

-218 KVPPYDPYDKKEFLF
+218 KVPRYENYNKNEFLF

-248 EAIGLLVNIDEIM
+248 DAIGLLVNMDEIM

-274 FSIEKMKFLSFIC
+274 FSIEKIKFLSFIC
-287 KENTFDK
+287 NEYYK
-294 DNSPPQESTMPSGAE
+294 DNSPLQKSTMPSGAE
-309 FPSIRN
+309 FPSIRD
-315 RNEILQSFYLD
+315 RNSILQSFYLD
-326 FVEFCENSSF
+326 FVEFCENSGF
-336 FNNKIMQ
+336 FNNKIVQ

-370 PYLSK
+370 PDLSK

-383 INEQKNKEYVNE
+383 KDTNE
-395 NYERIVDEMDT
+395 
-406 MPPGRPRGSGFKW
+406 FKW
-419 VKTPDGWVKID
+419 VKTPDGWVKI
-430 ESKVDEKIEESKVD
+430 EEPKVDEKIEEPKVDEKIEEPTVEEKIEEPKVEEKIEESKVD

-451 VDEKIEEPKVDEQST
+451 VDEQST
-466 SYMSAAQNERIV
+466 SYMSAAQNERNV

-485 RLSRHNDPPSS
+485 RLSRHN

-577 LGNVVDD
+577 IGNVVDD
-584 QLKIKSEEINK
+584 QLKIKSDEINK
-595 LRKDINEALFN
+595 LRKDINEALSN

-628 KSSTSQ
+628 NSSTPQ

-654 DMKRLKYLESLGYGM
+654 DIKRLRYLESLGYGM
-669 PSSSNEAQ
+669 PSSLDEAQ
-677 LWLDNFDNMGATT
+677 LWLANLVHMKNFAEEGKVFKGWINSWTDEDRN
-690 RDSVYMNWW
+690 YW
-699 NSLNAEDKNYWYSIL
+699 NSIFGRTGYRPVL
-714 DRLNNP
+714 D

>member
-6 TRNPKLHYTL
+6 TRNPKLNYTL

-34 YIDGSRVTIIEQLSH
+34 YIDGSKVTIIEQLSY

-70 SNIKRLISEGNNMNV
+70 SNIKRLISAGDNMNV

-91 REMYAFRRE
+91 REMYAFRKQ

-130 EQQRKKEKRRTIYSV
+130 EQQRKKEKRRTIDSV

-188 DNSDP
+188 DNTDP

-218 KVPPYDPYDKKEFLF
+218 KVPPYENYNKNEFLF
-233 KHFYDKMKDPKFNCK
+233 KHFYDKMKDSNFKCK
-248 EAIGLLVNIDEIM
+248 DAIGLLVNMDEIM

-274 FSIEKMKFLSFIC
+274 FSIEKIKFLSFIC
-287 KENTFDK
+287 NEYYK
-294 DNSPPQESTMPSGAE
+294 DNSPLQKSTMPSGAE
-309 FPSIRN
+309 FPSIRD
-315 RNEILQSFYLD
+315 RNSILQSFYLD
-326 FVEFCENSSF
+326 FVEFCENSGF
-336 FNNKIMQ
+336 FNNKIVQ

-370 PYLSK
+370 PDLSK

-383 INEQKNKEYVNE
+383 K
-395 NYERIVDEMDT
+395 DT
-406 MPPGRPRGSGFKW
+406 NGFKW
-419 VKTPDGWVKID
+419 VKTPDGWV
-430 ESKVDEKIEESKVD
+430 KIEESKVD

-451 VDEKIEEPKVDEQST
+451 VDEKIEESKVDEQST

-485 RLSRHNDPPSS
+485 RLSRHN

-577 LGNVVDD
+577 IGNVVDD
-584 QLKIKSEEINK
+584 QLKIKSDEINK
-595 LRKDINEALFN
+595 LRKDINEALSN

-628 KSSTSQ
+628 NSSTPQPIYRNSQ

-654 DMKRLKYLESLGYGM
+654 DIKRLRYLESLGYGM
-669 PSSSNEAQ
+669 PSSLDEAQ
-677 LWLDNFDNMGATT
+677 LWLANLDNMGATKN
-690 RDSVYMNWW
+690 DSVYMNWW
-699 NSLNAEDKNYWYSIL
+699 NSLNAEDKNYWYSIF
-714 DRLNNP
+714 DRIN